1 MKFGRVL
8 KLNKIEKRS
17 NITFIINKF
26 KVPKWLLVSLVLY
39 FKKTKNISIVL
50 IPISGEAENWDW
62 NHDTVIKDLANEEH
76 WPTD

>member
-1 MKFGRVL
+1 MKLGIVL

-39 FKKTKNISIVL
+39 IKKNISIVL
-50 IPISGEAENWDW
+50 IPISGEAEN
-62 NHDTVIKDLANEEH
+62 
-76 WPTD
+76 

>member
-26 KVPKWLLVSLVLY
+26 KVPTWLLVKSCFV
-39 FKKTKNISIVL
+39 FKKPQNISIVL
-50 IPISGEAENWDW
+50 IPISGEAENWD
-62 NHDTVIKDLANEEH
+62 
-76 WPTD
+76 

>member
-26 KVPKWLLVSLVLY
+26 KVPKRLLVSLVFYLKKNPKHIYCINSY
-39 FKKTKNISIVL
+39 FW
-50 IPISGEAENWDW
+50 EAENWD
-62 NHDTVIKDLANEEH
+62 
-76 WPTD
+76 

>member
-1 MKFGRVL
+1 MKFGIVL

-39 FKKTKNISIVL
+39 IKKNISIVL
-50 IPISGEAENWDW
+50 IPISGEAENWD
-62 NHDTVIKDLANEEH
+62 
-76 WPTD
+76 